1 MNCNKEEID
10 SDTEWG
16 DFDETSEVGSYRPL
30 VESRTDSNI
39 DEYPDING
47 MTNAREA
54 MRKLPK
60 AERLKIA
67 EQVEDSRTKRP
78 KFNWEVSKWNNQ
90 GYDLTRARGRLLCLY
105 LL

>member
-1 MNCNKEEID
+1 MNCGKEEID

-67 EQVEDSRTKRP
+67 EQVE
-78 KFNWEVSKWNNQ
+78 VSKWNNQ
-90 GYDLTRARGRLLCLY
+90 GNDVTRARGRLLCLY